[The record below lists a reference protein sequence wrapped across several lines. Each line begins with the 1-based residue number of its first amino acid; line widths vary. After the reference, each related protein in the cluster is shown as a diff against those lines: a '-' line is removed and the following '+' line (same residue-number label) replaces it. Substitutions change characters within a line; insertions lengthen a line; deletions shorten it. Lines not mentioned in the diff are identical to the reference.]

1 MINKEN
7 NNPSIVVQQQG
18 KEPISLNQEQII
30 QHLNQQNQK
39 INELVVI
46 LKQRDETILN
56 LQHQI
61 DNIKNTDNSND
72 RAGYSNN
79 NINVN
84 EIRTYIDYK
93 IEQIEN
99 KIDKIINLLEYKPK
113 IKGPVIN
120 IPNPYNFNLQLKKN

>member
-72 RAGYSNN
+72 RASYSNN

-113 IKGPVIN
+113 INDPVIN